1 MADNWKKRKDKE
13 QNFGD
18 RYNQMSLSE
27 LLDPSKHRT
36 SFRQLADELLLENVS
51 ILKSLYENL
60 QKIGQDSF
68 VRGYLEKLRV
78 YMQAAQASQDEF
90 EKAVEDGLH
99 QLHRNE
105 AALSQ
110 IVWRLPDEEAEELDK
125 RLRIGLKK
133 NPSSLDSD
141 PCSPVDVQTDPESTP
156 P

>member
-1 MADNWKKRKDKE
+1 MADHWKKRKDKE

-18 RYNQMSLSE
+18 RYEEMSLSE
-27 LLDPSKHRT
+27 LLDPSKYPAP
-36 SFRQLADELLLENVS
+36 FRQLGAALHLENVS

-68 VRGYLEKLRV
+68 ARGYSEKLRV

-105 AALSQ
+105 AALSK
-110 IVWRLPDEEAEELDK
+110 IVWCLPDEVAEELDK
-125 RLRIGLKK
+125 RLRIDLHK
-133 NPSSLDSD
+133 NLSSLGSD
-141 PCSPVDVQTDPESTP
+141 PCSPMDVQTDPESTP